1 MTAPRTTPVRP
12 LLALLACAISA
23 TAIPMVTGFNQ
34 TRRIAEVVV
43 GGEAARWRVTVS
55 DALRAAPPPPTPEL
69 LARIVATNRARGL
82 RTVALLPPNG
92 DVIASGPVPTQ
103 LIKACQH
110 VPRESVTIVGDRV
123 IACAGPLMPRGER
136 ESMPPPDSLG
146 GPWRGPPPFMGGP
159 PPPIGGPPI
168 GGLPP
173 FDGRPPPPQMAGPRP
188 VLAYEF
194 DALAARDLSHA
205 HTNLLASGAVAL
217 AAMLALGLVALRLLK
232 DRESIAQSLAQSR
245 HLSSL
250 GEMSAVLA
258 HEIRNPLASLKGHA
272 QLLAERLEGDA
283 RLSLRAGRVV
293 SDAERLERL
302 VDELLTFA
310 RTGKLDLREV
320 RPEAWVRGVVEAVDA
335 RIDVE
340 TERAPARWR
349 LDSSRLGEALSNV
362 LRNALDADGQGRVSV
377 RVTTERSELVI
388 EVRDHGA
395 GITPGEEERIFEPF
409 HTGKV
414 RGTGLGLAI
423 ARRAAALHGG
433 TLTAQNHRDGGALF
447 RFALPD
453 G

>member
-12 LLALLACAISA
+12 LLALLACAIAA
-23 TAIPMVTGFNQ
+23 TAIPMVAGFVQ

-43 GGEAARWRVTVS
+43 GGEASRWRVTVG

-69 LARIVATNRARGL
+69 LAGIVAANRARGL
-82 RTVALLPPNG
+82 RSVAVLLPNG
-92 DVIASGPVPTQ
+92 DVIASGEIAPRVF
-103 LIKACQH
+103 KACQN

-123 IACAGPLMPRGER
+123 IACAGPLLPRHDR
-136 ESMPPPDSLG
+136 ESMPPPGL
-146 GPWRGPPPFMGGP
+146 RGPPPWRGSPQGP
-159 PPPIGGPPI
+159 PMIGGPPLS
-168 GGLPP
+168 GLPP
-173 FDGRPPPPQMAGPRP
+173 FDGRPPPGAPTGGEGPRP

-205 HTNLLASGAVAL
+205 HTSLLASGAIAL

-232 DRESIAQSLAQSR
+232 DRESIARSLAQAR

-258 HEIRNPLASLKGHA
+258 HEIRNPPASLKGHA

-283 RLSLRAGRVV
+283 LLSLRAGRVV

-310 RTGKLDLREV
+310 RTGKLDLKEV
-320 RPEAWVRGVVEAVDA
+320 RPEAWVRGVAEAVDA

-340 TERAPARWR
+340 ATRCPPRWR
-349 LDSSRLGEALSNV
+349 LDPSRLGEALSNV
-362 LRNALDADGQGRVSV
+362 LRNALEADGQGRVSV
-377 RVTTERSELVI
+377 RVTGERSELVI
-388 EVRDHGA
+388 EVRDRGA
-395 GITPGEEERIFEPF
+395 GITPGEEESIFEPF

-433 TLTAQNHRDGGALF
+433 TLTAQNHPEGGARF